1 VMSRH
6 DDRQRL
12 ARTFGATDIVAER
25 GEDGIAVVT
34 DLLGGIGADSVLE
47 CVGTKESM
55 RQALGAVRPGGHLG
69 FVGVP
74 AGAPELP
81 MQVLFNKNV
90 RVAGGMAT
98 VRPYI
103 DELLPDVLSGTIE
116 PGRVFDLT
124 LPLDQVSDA
133 YAAMDER
140 RSVKVLLEP

>member
-1 VMSRH
+1 
-6 DDRQRL
+6 
-12 ARTFGATDIVAER
+12 
-25 GEDGIAVVT
+25 
-34 DLLGGIGADSVLE
+34 
-47 CVGTKESM
+47 
-55 RQALGAVRPGGHLG
+55 
-69 FVGVP
+69 
-74 AGAPELP
+74 

-140 RSVKVLLEP
+140 RSIKVLLEP